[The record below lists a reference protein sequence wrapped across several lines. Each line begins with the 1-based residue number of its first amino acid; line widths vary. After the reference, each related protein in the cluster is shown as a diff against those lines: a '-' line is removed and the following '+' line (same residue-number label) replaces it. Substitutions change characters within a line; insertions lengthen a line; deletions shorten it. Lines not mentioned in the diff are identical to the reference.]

1 MRVEAVTAEA
11 ADLARAQAGL
21 QSELVE
27 QRALAAGHPTEHA
40 GGGGDERTFER
51 ENVVLQLRATN
62 AEAETKMYREMVA
75 TKDREIQSTGEFAYE
90 KAKIHQEDAD
100 QAWRVRGRDLRM
112 ALPAV
117 GITLGLG
124 ARAVWF
130 AFGTQGDAID
140 AKSETLQVRETLR
153 DERETHEA
161 ELEANLAKLAT
172 MQESR
177 GYAESAVVPGSS
189 ARPAAWSWLL
199 RHGPPSTSGSSG
211 SGSSA
216 ATSIVVSIRST
227 NRL

>member
-1 MRVEAVTAEA
+1 M
-11 ADLARAQAGL
+11 
-21 QSELVE
+21 
-27 QRALAAGHPTEHA
+27 
-40 GGGGDERTFER
+40 
-51 ENVVLQLRATN
+51 LQLRATN

-75 TKDREIQSTGEFAYE
+75 TKGREIQSTGEFAYE

-100 QAWRVRGRDLRM
+100 QAWGVRGRDLRM
-112 ALPAV
+112 ALAAV
-117 GITLGLG
+117 GIILGLG
-124 ARAVWF
+124 AGAVWF
-130 AFGTQGDAID
+130 AFGAQGDAID

-177 GYAESAVVPGSS
+177 GYAESAVVPASS
-189 ARPAAWSWLL
+189 ARPAAIRAWSWLL